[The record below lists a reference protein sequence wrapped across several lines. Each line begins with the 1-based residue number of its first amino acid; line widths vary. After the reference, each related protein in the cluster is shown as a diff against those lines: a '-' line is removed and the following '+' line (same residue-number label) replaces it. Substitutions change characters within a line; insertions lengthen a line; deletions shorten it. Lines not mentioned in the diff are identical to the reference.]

1 MAITADQIKALRDK
15 TGISMMACKKALEDA
30 EGDETKALEILKEKS
45 GEQAAKKSDRA
56 FGAGVVEAY
65 IHSNG
70 LTGALVEIACE
81 TDFVS
86 NNAEFKA
93 MAKDIAM
100 QVVALNAKVLK
111 ESDVT
116 EEVKTASAE
125 ENGGEATDASM
136 LALLTQPFIK
146 NGEVTIQ
153 GLLDAAMQKFGER
166 VEVIKFVR
174 FEIGK

>member
-1 MAITADQIKALRDK
+1 MITSEQIKALRDK
-15 TGISMMACKKALEDA
+15 TGISVMACKKALEEA
-30 EGDETKALEILKEKS
+30 EGDEAKALEILKEKS
-45 GEQAAKKSDRA
+45 AEQAAKKGDRE
-56 FGAGVVEAY
+56 FGAGIVEAY
-65 IHSNG
+65 VHSNS
-70 LTGALVEIACE
+70 LTGALIELACE

-100 QVVALNAKVLK
+100 HVVAFSPAVLK
-111 ESDVT
+111 EADVT
-116 EEVKTASAE
+116 EEVKAE
-125 ENGGEATDASM
+125 AKAQNGGEEVEVSM

-166 VEVIKFVR
+166 IEVLKFSR

>member
-1 MAITADQIKALRDK
+1 MAITADQIKTLRDK
-15 TGISMMACKKALEDA
+15 TGISMMACKKALEEA

-45 GEQAAKKSDRA
+45 GEQAAKKGDRE

-70 LTGALVEIACE
+70 LTGAIIQVACE

-86 NNAEFKA
+86 NNAEFKT

-111 ESDVT
+111 EADIT
-116 EEVKTASAE
+116 PEITAASAE
-125 ENGGEATDASM
+125 ENGGEASEASM

-146 NGEVTIQ
+146 DSNVTIQ

-166 VEVIKFVR
+166 VEVIKFTR

>member
-30 EGDETKALEILKEKS
+30 EGDEAKALEILREKS
-45 GEQAAKKSDRA
+45 GEQAAKKGDRE

-70 LTGALVEIACE
+70 LTGAIIQVACE

-111 ESDVT
+111 DTDVT
-116 EEVKTASAE
+116 PEVTAASAE

-146 NGEVTIQ
+146 NGDVTIQ

-166 VEVIKFVR
+166 VEVIKFTR